1 MTEGQLLH
9 TFTESVRIVNKPT
22 HMSVS
27 LIDHFCIKK
36 TLMEEFLTNL
46 TVENIYFEI
55 MMLSELKLRKMLL
68 IFILLHKTQYD

>member
-1 MTEGQLLH
+1 
-9 TFTESVRIVNKPT
+9 
-22 HMSVS
+22 MSVS

-36 TLMEEFLTNL
+36 TLMEEFLTKL

>member
-1 MTEGQLLH
+1 
-9 TFTESVRIVNKPT
+9 
-22 HMSVS
+22 MSVS

-55 MMLSELKLRKMLL
+55 MMLSGLKLRKNVVNFHT
-68 IFILLHKTQYD
+68 IT